1 MIIPSQTIT
10 GNLAR
15 LIEFPDEYSINGVLY
30 KKDTMETTGKFC
42 LVPALATTHQEMV
55 IDRFVTLVDN
65 YYQRY
70 QANNSYFI
78 DSNDKNIM

>member
-15 LIEFPDEYSINGVLY
+15 LIEFPDEYSINGTLY
-30 KKDTMETTGKFC
+30 KKDTMENTGKFL
-42 LVPALATTHQEMV
+42 LVPALSTTHQEIV

-65 YYQRY
+65 YYERY
-70 QANNSYFI
+70 QASNSYFL
-78 DSNDKNIM
+78 DSNDQNTM